1 MYSRLYSYV
10 IEVINLTYIHFT
22 DEQKQLAASVD
33 LEAFLRS
40 RGERLISSGRD
51 KRLASDHS
59 VTIRGNEWYD
69 HAEEKKAARRSA
81 LSSGITAS
89 AMPMPCPHCSV
100 TNWVLLILRHLEK
113 QVEVKSFALPPASKN
128 MHRVFAYLC
137 KTRSID
143 RDVVSAFAKAHLVYE
158 DAEYHNA
165 VFVGIGGDGTPRH
178 AHKRSTNSEGKS
190 FRQNVEGS
198 DPKHSFNYTGTDGS
212 LYVFEAPIDLLSY
225 ISLYPSDW
233 QAHSYVACCGT
244 SIQSVLEQPA
254 VRTST
259 ACTSV
264 WITILPGKKP
274 HSAWRLNYLNE
285 GYMLEIVVP
294 TLKDWNDDLRK
305 EAQEWT
311 QTSGLLLIV
320 AGLGF
325 AVIGGLAMLS
335 SNYTLGNIKS
345 KTVGDGQHGT
355 ARWATEREI
364 RKTFALVPFEVASWR
379 EGKNLPTEQGLVL
392 GSRGKKGKVAALV
405 DSDDV
410 HCLMIGASGVGKTA
424 YFLYPN
430 LEYACASG
438 MSFFCERYQRRPCA

>member
-1 MYSRLYSYV
+1 M
-10 IEVINLTYIHFT
+10 INLTYIHFT
-22 DEQKQLAASVD
+22 DEQKQKAASVD

-69 HAEEKKAARRSA
+69 HAEEKGGTAISFVQRHYGIGYAEAVTTLLGGELGAAYPTHS
-81 LSSGITAS
+81 
-89 AMPMPCPHCSV
+89 
-100 TNWVLLILRHLEK
+100 EK

-137 KTRSID
+137 KTRGID
-143 RDVVSAFAKAHLVYE
+143 HDAVSALAKAHLLYE

-165 VFVGIGGDGTPRH
+165 VFVGVDSDGIARH

-244 SIQSVLEQPA
+244 SIQSVLEQL
-254 VRTST
+254 RRQDID
-259 ACTSV
+259 SV
-264 WITILPGKKP
+264 YLCLDND
-274 HSAWRLNYLNE
+274 SAGQKAAQRMEAELSERGIYV
-285 GYMLEIVVP
+285 EIVVP

-311 QTSGLLLIV
+311 QTSGLSL
-320 AGLGF
+320 
-325 AVIGGLAMLS
+325 
-335 SNYTLGNIKS
+335 
-345 KTVGDGQHGT
+345 
-355 ARWATEREI
+355 
-364 RKTFALVPFEVASWR
+364 
-379 EGKNLPTEQGLVL
+379 
-392 GSRGKKGKVAALV
+392 
-405 DSDDV
+405 
-410 HCLMIGASGVGKTA
+410 
-424 YFLYPN
+424 
-430 LEYACASG
+430 
-438 MSFFCERYQRRPCA
+438 